1 MSEPREDFVEN
12 IAMYVV
18 NTKAYW
24 DNMLANAGDAGRA
37 LIERKFDIVYDYM
50 LQTWGIDLDR
60 LRQVVLRRQS
70 EIANGELDL
79 SVIK

>member
-1 MSEPREDFVEN
+1 
-12 IAMYVV
+12 
-18 NTKAYW
+18 
-24 DNMLANAGDAGRA
+24 MLANAGDAVRA